1 MFSRA
6 TLPLAY
12 LLLALAL
19 WLSGPIGRL
28 LVGGVVVLFA
38 PGYLLW
44 SALGDTIRLPR
55 LAASALWL
63 GLSLSLIPLAFL
75 WASTLGLRLTPTVL
89 QLQAVGLVL
98 LAYWCWQRSRPAVRL
113 PLWLL
118 GGLSLV
124 LGLTGLTRLV
134 EIRGLTMPLW
144 VDSVHHTLL
153 VRVIGETGQIPRSL
167 TPYMPV
173 ENLVYH
179 WGYHTVAAA
188 WRGVADLPLAQ
199 AVLWSG
205 QILNALIALVMYGL
219 GAVVLRSPRG
229 GLLAGGVAGLLSLMP
244 AYYVTW
250 GRYTQ
255 LTGLLL
261 LACLLITSIKLSE
274 RATFSWPLVVLTA
287 VLLAGLM
294 LIHYRVLVFYA
305 AFMLPYALVLLVQR
319 PLRLGGLVAR
329 FAAASSL
336 AALLAGPWVLIML
349 RQIIVPFARAPG
361 ALEGSQSYNTL
372 DWSLVNAG
380 NAETLYIIA
389 GAGCALALVLRQWR
403 VLAMAGWIG
412 AMFLVANPTVLG
424 LPPTWFINNHSVTIT
439 LFMPV
444 AVLVAACVN
453 QLMRWVV
460 EWLPRPTRRW
470 GRAALAV
477 AMIGVALHGAWQLR
491 SVVNPVTVLALP
503 EDLPALEWVANN
515 TPDDARFLVNTTA
528 WLNGAYRG
536 TDAGWWLLPL
546 ANRWVSTPP
555 ALYIYG
561 SPEYKQ
567 AVEVLN
573 QRVAALKP
581 EAPADLMQL
590 IRDERI
596 THIFVGKQ
604 QGGPLKVDLLLSDPA
619 FTPIYE
625 QDGVTIF
632 AVRPTP

>member
-6 TLPLAY
+6 TLPLAW

-19 WLSGPIGRL
+19 WLSGPVGRL

-44 SALGDTIRLPR
+44 SVLGDTLRLPR
-55 LAASALWL
+55 LAAAALWL

-75 WASTLGLRLTPTVL
+75 WASTFGLRLTPTVL
-89 QLQAVGLVL
+89 QLQAVGLAL
-98 LAYWCWQRSRPAVRL
+98 LAYWRWQRSPQAARSPQ
-113 PLWLL
+113 WLL
-118 GGLSLV
+118 VGLGV
-124 LGLTGLTRLV
+124 ILGLTGLTRLV

-153 VRVIGETGQIPRSL
+153 VRIIGETGQIPRTL

-188 WRGVADLPLAQ
+188 WRGVSDLPLAEG
-199 AVLWSG
+199 VLWSG
-205 QILNALIALVMYGL
+205 QVLNALIALVMYAL

-229 GLLAGGVAGLLSLMP
+229 GLLAAIVAGLLSLMP

-261 LACLLITSIKLSE
+261 LACLLVSSIKLSE
-274 RATFSWPLVVLTA
+274 RATFSWRLVGLTA

-305 AFMLPYALVLLVQR
+305 AFMLPYGLVLVAQR
-319 PLRLGGLVAR
+319 PSRIGALAAR
-329 FAAASSL
+329 FAAASGL

-349 RQIIVPFARAPG
+349 WQIIVPFARAPG

-372 DWSLVNAG
+372 DKDLLNAG
-380 NAETLYIIA
+380 NAEILYGIA
-389 GAGCALALVLRQWR
+389 GVGCLLALLLRQWR
-403 VLAMAGWIG
+403 VVAVAGWIG
-412 AMFLVANPTVLG
+412 TMFLIANPTVLG
-424 LPPTWFINNHSVTIT
+424 LPPSWFINNHSVTIT

-444 AVLVAACVN
+444 ALLIASCAN
-453 QLMRWVV
+453 QIVRWLIH
-460 EWLPRPTRRW
+460 WLPYRW
-470 GRAALAV
+470 RSLGRAAVAVSLA
-477 AMIGVALHGAWQLR
+477 GVALWGTWHLR
-491 SVVNPVTVLALP
+491 SVVNPGTVMALP
-503 EDLPALEWVANN
+503 EDMQALEWAATN
-515 TPDDARFLVNTTA
+515 TPPDARFLVNTKP

-546 ANRWVSTPP
+546 TGRWVSTPP

-561 SPEYKQ
+561 SPAYKQ
-567 AVEVLN
+567 AVEALN
-573 QRVAALKP
+573 QRIEALKP
-581 EAPADLMQL
+581 GEPAELMQI

-604 QGGPLKVDLLLSDPA
+604 QGGPLKLDLLLSDPA
-619 FTPIYE
+619 FTAVYE

-632 AVRPTP
+632 AVRATP